1 MSGAMAASRPMP
13 RDCVPMPVGELFE
26 IVNES
31 IDAGRLDRAERLLGH
46 VFAVAPNA
54 PDALHLQGMIAYRRK
69 RVDEAA
75 ALMERGVAAGG
86 RRAGQLRNLSEAYR
100 YLGRLDDAL
109 TMARQALASEP
120 ADPLGPF
127 NLAMVHYDRVELEP
141 CIAAALHAVQLR
153 PNLPQAHMKLGQA
166 YLVTGD
172 FARGWNHY
180 EWRYQIPGATPLMP
194 PTERKQWDGRELPAD
209 RLLLIADQGFGDV
222 LMFARYVDWARG
234 KAPDIIIACGKE
246 LAPLLTR
253 MFPGIS
259 VFTRWDMLPDYLAY
273 CAFSGL
279 PRLHGTTLDT
289 IPAEVPYLTPE
300 PVRVADWGARM
311 AELLPAGRRRVGIAW
326 AGRPSHN
333 NDHFRSVELRQLGAL
348 AEVPGVVFVALQ
360 KGDSAAQVGSW
371 PGPAPLVDLGPELS
385 DFEDTAA
392 VISHLDLVVTV
403 DTAIAHLGGA
413 LGVPT
418 WVMLAHAPDWRWM
431 LERTDSP
438 WYPGMRLFRPPAI
451 RRWDVVVADVAAAL
465 AGHFSALG

>member
-1 MSGAMAASRPMP
+1 MSEAMVASRPVA

-31 IDAGRLDRAERLLGH
+31 IEAGRLDRAERLLGH

-54 PDALHLQGMIAYRRK
+54 PDALHMQGMIAYRRK
-69 RVDEAA
+69 HVDEAA

-86 RRAGQLRNLSEAYR
+86 RRAGQLRNLSEVYR
-100 YLGRLDDAL
+100 YLGRLDEAL
-109 TMARQALASEP
+109 TVARQALASEP

-127 NLAMVHYDRVELEP
+127 NLAMVHYDRAELQP

-166 YLVTGD
+166 YLMSGD

-194 PTERKQWDGRELPAD
+194 PTERKQWDGRDLPEG

-222 LMFARYVDWARG
+222 LMFARYVEWARV
-234 KAPDIIIACGKE
+234 KAPDIIIACSKE
-246 LAPLLTR
+246 MAAILTR

-259 VFTRWDMLPDYLAY
+259 VFTRWDVLPDYLVY

-289 IPAEVPYLTPE
+289 IPGGAPYLTADPS
-300 PVRVADWGARM
+300 RVADWAARL
-311 AELLPAGRRRVGIAW
+311 AALLPAGLRRVGIAW

-333 NDHFRSVELRQLGAL
+333 NDHSRSVGLRELGGL
-348 AEVPGVVFVALQ
+348 AEIPGVVFVALQ
-360 KGDSAAQVGSW
+360 KGAAAAQMANW
-371 PGPAPLVDLGPELS
+371 PGPAPLVDLGPQLA

-392 VISHLDLVVTV
+392 VISQLDLVVTV
-403 DTAIAHLGGA
+403 DTAVAHLGGA

-418 WVMLAHAPDWRWM
+418 WVMLPYAADWRW
-431 LERTDSP
+431 LRDRTDSP
-438 WYPGMRLFRPPAI
+438 WYSGMRLFRPPAT
-451 RRWDVVVADVAAAL
+451 RRWNVVVTDVAAAL
-465 AGHFSALG
+465 EERFTT